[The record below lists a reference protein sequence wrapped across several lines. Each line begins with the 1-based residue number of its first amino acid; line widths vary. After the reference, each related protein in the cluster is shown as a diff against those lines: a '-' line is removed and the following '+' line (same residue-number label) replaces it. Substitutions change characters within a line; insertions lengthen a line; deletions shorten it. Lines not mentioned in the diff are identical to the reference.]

1 MCGAL
6 VARLEGLFRH
16 PAAPLQRPLPSDP
29 RCLQTP
35 VPEPSALKAAGR
47 LRMLVRRAIA
57 GAIPG
62 ARGEPANGCTQLS
75 GMI

>member
-1 MCGAL
+1 M
-6 VARLEGLFRH
+6 
-16 PAAPLQRPLPSDP
+16 
-29 RCLQTP
+29 
-35 VPEPSALKAAGR
+35 PEPSALKAAGR
-47 LRMLVRRAIA
+47 LRMLARRAVA

>member
-1 MCGAL
+1 MCGAP
-6 VARLEGLFRH
+6 VVRLEGLFRH
-16 PAAPLQRPLPSDP
+16 PAAPLQQPLPSDP
-29 RCLQTP
+29 RWRQTP

-47 LRMLVRRAIA
+47 LRMRARRAVA
-57 GAIPG
+57 GTIPG